1 MSNEVSYKTRRI
13 GDSEIVSISTSR
25 AQSLDMRELT
35 VDTAEMIFR
44 PLTEALFYT
53 HEHYPFYTHDGYRFM
68 SKEQNPFSGGV
79 NQSESIKQYRDGSQ
93 IAVWHTQ
100 DMKEL
105 GGGRY
110 KLNLLSPLGLLTQ
123 KTHYGGIYSGETAAT
138 VIGDIMGGAAYYI
151 APEFENIA
159 LYGWLPIA
167 TARDNLI
174 QVLFAINAALKTDAN
189 GVLRIQNLD
198 AQPSAAAGRGDIYAG
213 SPEILHE
220 APITKVTV
228 LEHNFVVGTERVQL
242 FNGIS
247 EAGQVITF
255 SEPMTSLQY
264 KADGDVDLPIVTSA
278 TNYAVLGAGNGTLTG
293 LPYIDTTREVTRVL
307 GSGEENEIRVEK
319 AYLVGVTASS
329 DVADRLAEYYSH
341 RDRIG
346 VTVADKTVKSG
357 DVINVFNP
365 FSGNT
370 VTACVASDDLAV
382 SGILKSKISAV
393 IGYAP
398 WQTIPFEDERVL
410 LTGSGTWTV
419 PADVDEITV
428 VLIGGGQG
436 GAPGQKGES
445 ATPPTAKTESWSGS
459 GTTSAGSRL
468 ATQWQSN
475 KNRGLGGLPGTP
487 GNGGKVL
494 RVTLSVAAGASFV
507 YNCGI
512 GGRGAFYGTEVVGAN
527 GGDSV
532 FGNFS
537 SADGASGAGYFDP
550 AANTTFA
557 TVGTT
562 GVQGGNG
569 RGPDEVDP
577 APVVY
582 NGVTYTPGNKTG
594 TWVRD
599 YSIEDDGFVYDDSA
613 GGNVY
618 YGNGTYS
625 ISVYDQYGGG
635 AAAGNNGNIDGSG
648 STYSR
653 TRKEWGPY
661 RQGSQTAWR
670 NATNSVTL
678 ISRIGGT
685 GADAIAPSKA
695 TLYGKGGTGG
705 NGGGGG
711 GGYAVGAIVNRW
723 PPALTSG
730 GSLNLSTS
738 INNNGGNG
746 SDGGEGADG
755 CIIIYYRRPA
765 TNT

>member
-35 VDTAEMIFR
+35 VDTAEMVFR

-79 NQSESIKQYRDGSQ
+79 NQSEIIKQYRDGSQ

-329 DVADRLAEYYSH
+329 DVADRLAEYYAH

-393 IGYAP
+393 IGYTP

-436 GAPGQKGES
+436 GAPGGKGEAS
-445 ATPPTAKTESWSGS
+445 PILSIYSRDTTNGYRYGSPVYLHRGVDPPSSGDEY
-459 GTTSAGSRL
+459 GH
-468 ATQWQSN
+468 
-475 KNRGLGGLPGTP
+475 GGIPGTP
-487 GNGGKVL
+487 GHGGNVY
-494 RVTLSVAAGASFV
+494 RATISVAANAQFTYS
-507 YNCGI
+507 CGV
-512 GGRGAFYGTEVVGAN
+512 GGRGATFGEEEQGNDGTDTTFGSYTSSLGASSN
-527 GGDSV
+527 GYLDPATNITYATTGKNGINGNDGSSYSHTPPAITWGGVSYTNGQGGDAGQERTA
-532 FGNFS
+532 GN
-537 SADGASGAGYFDP
+537 
-550 AANTTFA
+550 ANSLWGWFYA
-557 TVGTT
+557 
-562 GVQGGNG
+562 
-569 RGPDEVDP
+569 RCD
-577 APVVY
+577 
-582 NGVTYTPGNKTG
+582 K
-594 TWVRD
+594 
-599 YSIEDDGFVYDDSA
+599 S
-613 GGNVY
+613 
-618 YGNGTYS
+618 
-625 ISVYDQYGGG
+625 YGGG
-635 AAAGNNGNIDGSG
+635 AAAGANGNDGSFG
-648 STYSR
+648 NAYAYAGTKSA
-653 TRKEWGPY
+653 
-661 RQGSQTAWR
+661 SQTRPGYATIR
-670 NATNSVTL
+670 PALGGSGANAV
-678 ISRIGGT
+678 
-685 GADAIAPSKA
+685 APSKEL
-695 TLYGKGGTGG
+695 TYGRGGAGG

-711 GGYAVGAIVNRW
+711 GMLSTGSVENNYTYGWAEDA
-723 PPALTSG
+723 P
-730 GSLNLSTS
+730 GSLGVYFPQDP
-738 INNNGGNG
+738 NNGGNG